1 MSFAE
6 PRVQNRRFLFLV
18 ASARRDGNTET
29 LARRAAEN
37 LPANA
42 TQQWI
47 HLDETP
53 LPRFED
59 IRHHGGQS
67 NSYPAPEGNERL
79 LLDATLCA
87 TDLVFV
93 TPLYWYSLP
102 SSAKL
107 YMDYWSAWLRVPG
120 IDFKKRMAG
129 KTMWA
134 VCVFADQDPKR
145 AELLLTSLRQSAD
158 YLKMHWGGELLGNGS
173 KPGDVLNDVRAMRDA
188 TQFFVSQDTAVKK

>member
-1 MSFAE
+1 MSS
-6 PRVQNRRFLFLV
+6 RRFLFLV
-18 ASARRDGNTET
+18 ASARRGGNTET
-29 LARRAAEN
+29 LARRAAES
-37 LPANA
+37 LPADVE
-42 TQQWI
+42 QQWI

-67 NSYPAPEGNERL
+67 NFYPTPLGNERL
-79 LLDATLCA
+79 LLDATLKA
-87 TDLVFV
+87 TDIVFV

-120 IDFKKRMAG
+120 VDFKKRMVG

-134 VCVFADQDPKR
+134 VCVFADEDPKR
-145 AELLLTSLRQSAD
+145 AELLLTSLRQSAE
-158 YLKMHWGGELLGNGS
+158 YMGMPWGGELLGNGS
-173 KPGDVLNDVRAMRDA
+173 KPGDVLEDRQAIEFA
-188 TQFFVSQDTAVKK
+188 ASFFALRPEVLPSKK

>member
-1 MSFAE
+1 MNS
-6 PRVQNRRFLFLV
+6 RRFLFLV
-18 ASARRDGNTET
+18 ASARREGNTET
-29 LARRAAEN
+29 LARRAAES
-37 LPANA
+37 LPAG
-42 TQQWI
+42 TEQQWV

-67 NSYPAPEGNERL
+67 NSYPEPEGNARL
-79 LLDATLCA
+79 LLDATLQA
-87 TDLVFV
+87 TDIVFV

-120 IDFKKRMAG
+120 VDFKKRMAG

-134 VCVFADQDPKR
+134 VCVLADEDPQR
-145 AELLLTSLRQSAD
+145 AELLLATLRHSAE
-158 YLKMHWGGELLGNGS
+158 YMGMRWGGELIGNGS
-173 KPGDVLNDVRAMRDA
+173 KPGDVLNDRKAIESA
-188 TQFFVSQDTAVKK
+188 AHLFALKPETEELTSKK